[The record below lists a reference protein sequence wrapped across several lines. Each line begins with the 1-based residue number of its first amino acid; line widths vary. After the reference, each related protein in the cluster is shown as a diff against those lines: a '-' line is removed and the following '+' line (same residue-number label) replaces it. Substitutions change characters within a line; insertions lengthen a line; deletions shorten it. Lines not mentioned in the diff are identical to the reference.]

1 MRGAITRE
9 ELVELS
15 IRSLLARTSTSAQ
28 NSIISLLS
36 SDMSL
41 RSTTEVLSA
50 INKTLASLLCTLREP
65 SIGRSST

>member
-1 MRGAITRE
+1 MRE

-28 NSIISLLS
+28 NSIISLKS

-41 RSTTEVLSA
+41 RGTKEELSVM
-50 INKTLASLLCTLREP
+50 NKMLASLLCILREHF
-65 SIGRSST
+65 IGKSSN